1 MRSGSR
7 IGLNALLDAL
17 ELCLINSLLLL
28 KGDANSEMLDRSAAW
43 QARHPL
49 APGQSGLSPLC
60 RRCQNKRSSSDDYEP
75 GHHRRKRHHRRSQL
89 YTDSTDDS
97 YYDRQPRRRTRI
109 NHTDSRD
116 YRRHRSSSRGSI
128 RVVIANQNGGPRI
141 PVRDLARSSSIDDG
155 VRVIHREEFVD
166 MPERR
171 RLSRFR
177 ARTFSGD
184 SYIEDGGRYIE
195 DLERRTYYTPPR
207 RVSRTRYVDE
217 FEVPRDRS
225 RPRSNSHV
233 TFVDEVEEPV
243 LVSRPRRLS
252 RRRSMRFDGAAETE
266 SVEYEIRG
274 RSPSTNRP
282 ILSRSRSGGVQ
293 LIEETV
299 IPRSRSLQRAIEPD
313 REARLI
319 EKTTIERRTP
329 FYRSDYD
336 ARSRSQ
342 SRSTRRPESFVEIPE
357 SDGNYSG
364 TIRVKSRSSSQDDG
378 SYEPHPTHQEPRR
391 RYRADSISSDS
402 ESERP
407 HTPIPYRYVYP
418 PSPPPRSPSP
428 RVDYLSEMLAKAQIT
443 PPGDQGNLRDIRY
456 ARGCA
461 SRRYEDTP
469 PPSADYRQPAFYRGE
484 EVDGMECGPGNYECL
499 PRGRYG
505 RDAYSRAEEEG
516 HGGGYTWMD

>member
-1 MRSGSR
+1 
-7 IGLNALLDAL
+7 
-17 ELCLINSLLLL
+17 
-28 KGDANSEMLDRSAAW
+28 MLDRSAAW

-97 YYDRQPRRRTRI
+97 YYDRQPRRETRI
-109 NHTDSRD
+109 NHTDSRN

-155 VRVIHREEFVD
+155 VRVIRREEVID

-177 ARTFSGD
+177 ARTSSGD

-266 SVEYEIRG
+266 NSEDEARRHSPMRFDGAADTESVEYEVRS

-299 IPRSRSLQRAIEPD
+299 IPRSHSLQRAIKPD

-319 EKTTIERRTP
+319 EKTTIEPRTP
-329 FYRSDYD
+329 FYGCDYD

-342 SRSTRRPESFVEIPE
+342 SRSTRRPGSFVEIPE
-357 SDGNYSG
+357 SDRTYSG
-364 TIRVKSRSSSQDDG
+364 TIRVESRPRSQDDG
-378 SYEPHPTHQEPRR
+378 SYEPHLTHQGPRR

-407 HTPIPYRYVYP
+407 HTPIPYRHVYP

-428 RVDYLSEMLAKAQIT
+428 RVDYLSGMLAKAQIT

-484 EVDGMECGPGNYECL
+484 EVDGMERGPGNYECR
-499 PRGRYG
+499 PRGGYDG
-505 RDAYSRAEEEG
+505 DEYSRAEEERQ
-516 HGGGYTWMD
+516 GGGYSWMD